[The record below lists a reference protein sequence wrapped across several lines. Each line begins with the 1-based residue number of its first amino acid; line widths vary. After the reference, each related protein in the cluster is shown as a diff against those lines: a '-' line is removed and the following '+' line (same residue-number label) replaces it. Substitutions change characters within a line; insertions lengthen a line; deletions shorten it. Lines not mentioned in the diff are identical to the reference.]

1 MVLSDHE
8 IWMEIGSGRLQFTP
22 PIVADQVS
30 PSAVDLR
37 LSNNFTV
44 FNSPAPAGVSMAI
57 DLAKIENVEA
67 IAEAYGE
74 ERTVPPGET
83 FSLMP
88 GQFVLAY
95 TKERVKLPN
104 YLSGRI
110 EGRSSFAR
118 LGISIHQTAPTV
130 HATFEGQLRLEI
142 LNNGPYE
149 CRLSPDLRICQLV
162 LERLGSPAITRLN
175 SLFQQ
180 QGQNT

>member
-37 LSNNFTV
+37 LSDNFTV
-44 FNSPAPAGVSMAI
+44 FNPPAPAGVSMAI

-74 ERTVPPGET
+74 ERTVLAGET
-83 FSLMP
+83 FTLMP

-104 YLSGRI
+104 YL
-110 EGRSSFAR
+110 
-118 LGISIHQTAPTV
+118 
-130 HATFEGQLRLEI
+130 
-142 LNNGPYE
+142 
-149 CRLSPDLRICQLV
+149 
-162 LERLGSPAITRLN
+162 GSVPN
-175 SLFQQ
+175 
-180 QGQNT
+180 